1 MAGRKLSLYGKKV
14 TLEDI
19 LEEIHRLLYAKGN
32 RPYPLRPPEIAKA
45 LGISRDTVYNYIKK
59 LAKRDGAL
67 KGKTPSEE
75 ALIKV
80 DGKNRWKTIIEN
92 ASLYKENSI

>member
-1 MAGRKLSLYGKKV
+1 MESKHI
-14 TLEDI
+14 T
-19 LEEIHRLLYAKGN
+19 
-32 RPYPLRPPEIAKA
+32 
-45 LGISRDTVYNYIKK
+45 ISQRNN
-59 LAKRDGAL
+59 GAL

-80 DGKNRWKTIIEN
+80 DGKNRWKTTIEN